1 MRKIILIFLILIGTA
16 CTPYYLFH
24 KKYKRIDKL
33 SQPASVGNVFGNYSY
48 NIGVGGGGRITILSE
63 NQFEYSFR
71 NCFGYGFGEGVYELN
86 ANQLTLNYK
95 TGKVYKLEFVGDKIL
110 RDSSN
115 VENRPASIYLW
126 SEKGLH
132 EIVDS
137 LRYFNSP
144 KFWKEE

>member
-1 MRKIILIFLILIGTA
+1 MRKINLIFFILISTA

-24 KKYKRIDKL
+24 KKYNRIDKL
-33 SQPASVGNVFGNYSY
+33 AQPASIENVFGNYSY
-48 NIGVGGGGRITILSE
+48 NIGVGGGERITLLSE

-71 NCFGYGFGEGVYELN
+71 NCFGYGIGEGVYELN